1 VPNAARR
8 ANSRRETDARGD
20 GSYGLSLSVGL
31 SVGLLVRGMA
41 VTRELEVESHR
52 EATESAVEG
61 QLLRG
66 YASTTRKR
74 DHPAKKDCASIATSF
89 SPLNVSM
96 GRRLGTRKRDHL
108 LLGSLVR
115 VEI

>member
-1 VPNAARR
+1 
-8 ANSRRETDARGD
+8 
-20 GSYGLSLSVGL
+20 LSVGL

-66 YASTTRKR
+66 IGDRRERKCPFFTLTVTAFPR
-74 DHPAKKDCASIATSF
+74 T
-89 SPLNVSM
+89 
-96 GRRLGTRKRDHL
+96 
-108 LLGSLVR
+108 
-115 VEI
+115 